1 MIQAIT
7 NAFSGPEN
15 YAHKPKVEKYREL
28 DWEKNGTL
36 KSYWKEPRRE
46 NKVYDK
52 EYPQPRMMSNKQIE
66 EDSVLW
72 DRTALITGPSWERG
86 QRRPVEKMSGGDI
99 DSISL
104 SDAHDQNKDFHHMN
118 ENPWFKGNPYTVA
131 ERPIDDGID
140 YYDRNDISTRRG
152 MLVSDFA
159 IHGHNRETN
168 LNRRMANMRSDFEA
182 GVVPSRWKHD
192 IQSIMPWDQLRDHS
206 HNGKLYLPG
215 QAPTNDNPLEPWYR
229 PQEKTYE
236 EYTNKTTV
244 DAPGRIEMGL
254 QGEKLFYHEK
264 IHHLK
269 RKDNDEL
276 GHWYYNGYMKGPSKD
291 RVEGT
296 TTNKRKNR
304 ILPDSEYYGVAT
316 GTSSTKGVVE
326 GFASGNHANR
336 NQGKELDGDILN
348 PQGHVRK
355 NRVVSAPSKAKTMK
369 QHTESHNGNDDGFNQ
384 KGDKTEHF
392 NYTTWAP
399 IEKREEKLFAVWNS
413 RIEGYVGGTHNKGGM
428 VNQQMD
434 DDVKLKNKREMAER
448 IPDTANMQT
457 DNQGTI
463 IRNDKGIAD
472 GIKETFSNMYST
484 IAGQFGI
491 AAPSEK
497 NGMVEAKMTGKNTR
511 KSEIENS
518 VREQGNIENLIS
530 KTMSHGKMTGK
541 NTKKSEIENSVREQG
556 NVENLISKS
565 MLQGE
570 MTSKDKNRKR
580 FVEGYSRN
588 GAPIDRLSGNGYLLT
603 KHEARETLRSKI
615 INNRVGNAFKDFGIV
630 SHEGISNINWHQ
642 DKLRKANVSNTGS
655 RNNAPQKQDLGMGTD
670 QINVDTYFKHQK
682 EVPNQ
687 VINPQTRSHHALVY
701 GNEGTVNRKG
711 TNKARKVERA
721 AHDGVQGEFGF
732 IQPRFS
738 STGTDL
744 GKKMHRRA
752 RSASRQ
758 ASKISAAN

>member
-1 MIQAIT
+1 
-7 NAFSGPEN
+7 
-15 YAHKPKVEKYREL
+15 
-28 DWEKNGTL
+28 
-36 KSYWKEPRRE
+36 
-46 NKVYDK
+46 
-52 EYPQPRMMSNKQIE
+52 MMNNKQIE
-66 EDSVLW
+66 EDAVLW
-72 DRTALITGPSWERG
+72 DRTALISGPSWERG
-86 QRRPVEKMSGGDI
+86 KRRPAEKMAGGDI

-104 SDAHDQNKDFHHMN
+104 TAAHDQNKDFHHMN
-118 ENPWFKGNPYTVA
+118 ENPWFKGNPYTVT

-140 YYDRNDISTRRG
+140 YYERNDISKRRG
-152 MLVSDFA
+152 MMTADFA

-168 LNRRMANMRSDFEA
+168 LNRRMANMRADFEA
-182 GVVPSRWKHD
+182 DVVPSRWKHD

-236 EYTNKTTV
+236 EFTNKTTV

-276 GHWYYNGYMKGPSKD
+276 GHWYYNGYMKGQTKD
-291 RVEGT
+291 RVDGT
-296 TTNKRKNR
+296 TTGKRKNR

-316 GTSSTKGVVE
+316 GTASTKGVVE
-326 GFASGNHANR
+326 GFATANHANR
-336 NQGKELDGDILN
+336 NQGKELDGEILN

-355 NRVVSAPSKAKTMK
+355 NQIVSATSKAKTMK
-369 QHTESHNGNDDGFNQ
+369 QHAESHGGNDDGFNQ
-384 KGDKTEHF
+384 KGDRTEHF

-413 RIEGYVGGTHNKGGM
+413 RIEGYLGGQNSKGVIPVNEKDLRKTRKQGLSVNQRMEGNLGNTQSTGGM
-428 VNQQMD
+428 VHSAMD
-434 DDVKLKNKREMAER
+434 DGIKIKNKAEMSEREAPIGNVE
-448 IPDTANMQT
+448 TS
-457 DNQGTI
+457 NQGTI
-463 IRNDKGIAD
+463 IRNDNSIAA

-484 IAGQFGI
+484 LATQLGI
-491 AAPSEK
+491 AAPNEK
-497 NGMVEAKMTGKNTR
+497 NGMTDGEMTRKNTR

-518 VREQGNIENLIS
+518 VREQGNTGGLIANS
-530 KTMSHGKMTGK
+530 MIHG
-541 NTKKSEIENSVREQG
+541 Q
-556 NVENLISKS
+556 
-565 MLQGE
+565 
-570 MTSKDKNRKR
+570 MTSKEKNRKR
-580 FVEGYSRN
+580 FVEENSRN
-588 GAPIDRLSGNGYLLT
+588 GAPIDRLSGNGYLIT

-630 SHEGISNINWHQ
+630 SHEGVSNINWHK
-642 DKLRKANVSNTGS
+642 DKLRKANVSSTGA
-655 RNNAPQKQDLGMGTD
+655 RNNAPQKQDLGLSTD
-670 QINVDTYFKHQK
+670 QINVDSYFKHQK

-687 VINPQTRSHHALVY
+687 VINPQARSHHALFY

-711 TNKARKVERA
+711 SNKVRKVERA

-732 IQPRFS
+732 IKPRFS

-744 GKKMHRRA
+744 GKKINRAARR
-752 RSASRQ
+752 ASRQ
-758 ASKISAAN
+758 ASKVSAAN